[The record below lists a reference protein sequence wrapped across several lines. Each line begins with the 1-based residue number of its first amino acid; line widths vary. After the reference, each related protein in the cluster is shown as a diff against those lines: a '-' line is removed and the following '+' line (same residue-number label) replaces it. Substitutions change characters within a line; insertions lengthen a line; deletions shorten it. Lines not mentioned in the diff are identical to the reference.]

1 MTMSCAPQQLQ
12 QQLTKEELIEEF
24 HAGVTATLRSWSAFR
39 TAVDSG
45 WGGPQSLEKAEH
57 LRKSIYDILNG
68 THYPPRMDMSE
79 LEDNLA
85 IYLEEEFSVTLED
98 GSERQVAE
106 TVFRMYEDCFGKGDP
121 TYCRQIVDIAM
132 LAAQQIANYP
142 VQIQMAEDDDDD
154 DDDDA
159 MDDTIDGEV
168 SGPIKVSVAQSYASE
183 FLFGDPRPVARPVGP
198 VVPPRQLGEAAPVK
212 EQMPVDDDGFAPIV
226 AKKKKKPMT

>member
-1 MTMSCAPQQLQ
+1 MSCTPQQNH
-12 QQLTKEELIEEF
+12 QQLTKEQLVEEF

-57 LRKSIYDILNG
+57 LRRSIYDILNG
-68 THYPPRMDMSE
+68 THYPPKMDITE

-121 TYCRQIVDIAM
+121 TYCRQIVEIAT
-132 LAAQQIANYP
+132 LAAQQIATFP
-142 VQIQMAEDDDDD
+142 VQIQMTEDDDD

-159 MDDTIDGEV
+159 MEEAIDGEDAGPTAV
-168 SGPIKVSVAQSYASE
+168 SAAQSYASE
-183 FLFGDPRPVARPVGP
+183 FLFGDPRPVARPAGP
-198 VVPPRQLGEAAPVK
+198 VEPPRQLGEAAPVK
-212 EQMPVDDDGFAPIV
+212 EQIPVDDDGFAPIV
-226 AKKKKKPMT
+226 TKKKKKQQMA